1 MPLIDMHKDLDGLTL
16 VVTAQFK
23 APVAR
28 VWQLWADPRQLERW
42 WGPPTYPATFV
53 DHDLRPEGRVTYYMT
68 GPEGEKF
75 HGWWRIIAVEAPRQL
90 QLEDGFA
97 DDNGK
102 PNLEMPTTLTQVNL
116 NDGAPGE
123 TRMTIETTFPSLEA
137 MEQMVAMGMEEGFAG
152 ALGQIDGILAEVP
165 TE

>member
-1 MPLIDMHKDLDGLTL
+1 MPVTDMRKDTEKLTM
-16 VVTAQFK
+16 VVTAQFE